1 MIIIKCAKC
10 SAEVFKYM
18 KVGKGSG
25 IGTKGYDDVSTKEF
39 IGKSKSLSYRCGQ
52 IYDGT
57 FPQKLIA
64 GDGVTAALLKRNG
77 SRIVSEGE
85 A

>member
-1 MIIIKCAKC
+1 MIAIKCAKC
-10 SAEVFKYM
+10 SAEVFKYR
-18 KVGKGSG
+18 KEGKGSG
-25 IGTKGYDDVSTKEF
+25 TGTKGYDAVSIKEL
-39 IGKSKSLSYRCGQ
+39 IGKSKSFSCGWGQ

-57 FPQKLIA
+57 FSQNLIA
-64 GDGVTAALLKRNG
+64 GDGVTAALLKRCG